1 MNKLVIILAVMKAI
15 GFDMAY
21 TVDQPPV
28 AETYEA
34 PSELYETPTETYET
48 PTEYT
53 NTGAVLTKE
62 AGMINGPTGIETYY
76 NLPMEEHIAWIREIT
91 GLNYSTWVRD
101 DGVKMFGDYVMVA
114 ANLDHYPY
122 GTIVQTSLGTGIVVD
137 TGGFANWD
145 GGWNWLDLATCWE

>member
-21 TVDQPPV
+21 TVDQPHV
-28 AETYEA
+28 AETYES
-34 PSELYETPTETYET
+34 PPEVYET

-145 GGWNWLDLATCWE
+145 SGWNWFDIATTW